1 MKPSASTPSGDS
13 SRPLDTKAA
22 LQLAGDRA
30 LERLRLEVQQGKF
43 ALPESRRNGLSE
55 TLSPMSQSSPTQPK
69 GVVQSQSG
77 MSVMQDIIRS
87 SVNEASRLTNA
98 DKDLL
103 DSMGF

>member
-13 SRPLDTKAA
+13 SKPLDTQDA

-43 ALPESRRNGLSE
+43 ALPESRRSGLSAI
-55 TLSPMSQSSPTQPK
+55 SNPMSQSSQTRPT
-69 GVVQSQSG
+69 GAEQSRPGTSA
-77 MSVMQDIIRS
+77 MQDIIRS
-87 SVNEASRLTNA
+87 SVNEGSRLTNA
-98 DKDLL
+98 EVDLL